1 MSRAKRIKRQ
11 PERETPRLIPE
22 SELRREAQRLI
33 ATGKMPSLSD
43 VLRAMREV
51 KRELTVPLTERV
63 Q

>member
-11 PERETPRLIPE
+11 PERERLIPE

-33 ATGKMPSLSD
+33 TEGKMPTLAQL
-43 VLRAMREV
+43 LRAIRET
-51 KRELTVPLTERV
+51 KKELTIPRTEMV